1 MLADAQTSD
10 ALGSDTLFN
19 SSLIFNTTLKI
30 AHRFLSLPS
39 RALARL
45 RRLDDM
51 TLELHVAAQTTQQAN
66 SGTPGYRRHRN
77 AGHVGIAPMPGPWGF
92 LTSGYFLGLFVM
104 VSARSCHVCASVVG
118 IPALVRISGL
128 LVLLGRSPWIPC
140 KVFIHH
146 VVRLHL

>member
-1 MLADAQTSD
+1 MLADAQPAD

-19 SSLIFNTTLKI
+19 SSLLYNTSLKL

-51 TLELHVAAQTTQQAN
+51 ALELHFAAQATQQAS

-104 VSARSCHVCASVVG
+104 VSSASHG
-118 IPALVRISGL
+118 ED
-128 LVLLGRSPWIPC
+128 C
-140 KVFIHH
+140 KEIIVSLQ
-146 VVRLHL
+146 RKGDP